1 VGEES
6 DPQMKARMNTSLD
19 SINMDKNAELRQQI
33 STHLLQ
39 TYGPVIGPEDLWQIL
54 SFKSKQAFDRSVQR
68 KVTQLPFF
76 RPAGRDGLF
85 VLAPVLAEHLVQM
98 AANSMLPSN
107 DDEEIQQ
114 GDTPSFSTI

>member
-1 VGEES
+1 
-6 DPQMKARMNTSLD
+6 
-19 SINMDKNAELRQQI
+19 MDKNAELRQQI

-39 TYGPVIGPEDLWQIL
+39 TYGPVIGPDDLWQIL

-68 KVTQLPFF
+68 KVTRLPFF
-76 RPAGRDGLF
+76 RPVGRDGLF

-98 AANSMLPSN
+98 AEDSMLTTEG
-107 DDEEIQQ
+107 DDEMQQ